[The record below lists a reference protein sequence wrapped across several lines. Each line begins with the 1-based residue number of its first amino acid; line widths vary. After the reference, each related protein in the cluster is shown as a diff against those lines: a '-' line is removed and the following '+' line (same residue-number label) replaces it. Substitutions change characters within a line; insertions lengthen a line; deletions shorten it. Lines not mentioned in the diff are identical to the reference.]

1 MIHRIRVISVLYNL
15 YTDMKTALGDGV
27 SGLIITMF
35 TAYSVLLKFSKVW
48 ERNNTNRKI
57 RYEPIP

>member
-1 MIHRIRVISVLYNL
+1 MEATRTQV
-15 YTDMKTALGDGV
+15 GDDV
-27 SGLIITMF
+27 PGLIIWMF
-35 TAYSVLLKFSKVW
+35 TAYSVFLKFSKVW

>member
-1 MIHRIRVISVLYNL
+1 MAMETASIDRPPNNLNHRVP
-15 YTDMKTALGDGV
+15 
-27 SGLIITMF
+27 GLIITTF
-35 TAYSVLLKFSKVW
+35 TAYSIFLKFSKVW